1 MCIGGRGA
9 DISALLQGQTV
20 QKPGLDPDSV
30 NTASSALSSEG
41 RREFILEPRMSDYDV
56 GT

>member
-1 MCIGGRGA
+1 MYRGRGA

-30 NTASSALSSEG
+30 NPASSEG
-41 RREFILEPRMSDYDV
+41 RREFILEPRMNDCGM